1 MSGQKTENMPNEEKI
16 IDPKMQFNAFM
27 ANVKDGGLRSVSS
40 VYLLICYIVA
50 NMNGKVTQDTIMQA
64 IEQEMIANRFE
75 VSDAMTK
82 LLKAGT
88 IAIDETGMLV
98 ITDNDIDSIELIEKD
113 LPFSIRQKS
122 IKACQKVLAKEQ
134 YKRENKAS
142 IEETDKGFI
151 VHLTVSDN
159 EYDFMKLDLYAA
171 SKEQATIIKDK
182 FFENPVAIYDKLI
195 DSIFDNE

>member
-1 MSGQKTENMPNEEKI
+1 MSEEKTNNI
-16 IDPKMQFNAFM
+16 VDPKMQFDAFM
-27 ANVKDGGLRSVSS
+27 GNVKNGGLRSVSS
-40 VYLLICYIVA
+40 IYLLICYIVA
-50 NMNGKVTQDTIMQA
+50 NLNGKVTSETIMEA

-82 LLKAGT
+82 LIKAGT
-88 IAIDETGMLV
+88 IAVDELGMLV

-113 LPFSIRQKS
+113 LPFSVRQKS

-134 YKRENKAS
+134 YKRENKAE

-171 SKEQATIIKDK
+171 TKEQALIIKDK

-195 DSIFDNE
+195 DSIFENE